1 MEQVFITEEELNNI
15 QEMNSDFSKAKM
27 AIGDVE
33 LQKQALIRHIDA
45 MKAEFAQHEKMLIKK
60 YGKDSVI
67 NMQTGEV
74 TQKQDS

>member
-1 MEQVFITEEELNNI
+1 MEQVFITQEELTKI

-33 LQKQALIRHIDA
+33 LQKQGIMRTIDA
-45 MKAEFAQHEKMLIKK
+45 MKAEFSHHEKMLIEK

-67 NMQTGEV
+67 NIQTGEV
-74 TQKQDS
+74 TQKQE

>member
-1 MEQVFITEEELNNI
+1 MNKIFISKEELTKI

-33 LQKQALIRHIDA
+33 LQKQGLIRHIDA
-45 MKAEFAQHEKMLIKK
+45 MKAEFSEHEKMLIEK

-67 NMQTGEV
+67 NIQTGEV